1 LNGSIGIE
9 KLLPIAK
16 RTISIARTGRPYSF
30 FLDLKINKMQ
40 DEAESVN
47 IEGTYSY
54 ISEEGHFRIVIDKN
68 TLAVKE
74 YEVH

>member
-1 LNGSIGIE
+1 MNGSIGIE

-16 RTISIARTGRPYSF
+16 RTISIARTGRADAL
-30 FLDLKINKMQ
+30 FLDVKIGKMQ
-40 DEAESVN
+40 ETAESVN
-47 IEGTYSY
+47 VEGTYSY
-54 ISEEGHFRIVIDKN
+54 ITEEGHFRMVIDKK